1 MPEPITSRAAAIAAK
16 CRECIHDPMSAGTW
30 REQVAACTSAN
41 CPLHDL
47 RPVPRS
53 CMAGRFIDREA
64 IASLRVRLDKADRS
78 SSMV

>member
-1 MPEPITSRAAAIAAK
+1 MSKPIASRADAIAAK
-16 CRECIHDPMSAGTW
+16 CRECIYDPMSAGTW

-53 CMAGRFIDREA
+53 CMAGRFINREA
-64 IASLRVRLDKADRS
+64 VAALRVRLDKADRAS
-78 SSMV
+78 GMV